1 MADVRSY
8 RLALTDWMACVVA
21 GRLEPAAVA
30 ARDAGDEVG
39 DRVLHAATAGHV
51 LDFDDTFL
59 PGLAHLSAPTAPV
72 AVVLGAH
79 LGATVSDVIRAYA
92 AGFEAMAAVA
102 AASHPQ
108 LYRAGWHPTA
118 VCGAVGAAVA
128 ATTLMG
134 LSPTVSGRARNLAVL
149 GAGGFRAAF
158 GSDGK
163 SLQVGLAAVTG
174 LHAARLAAAGARVPD
189 RVRTG
194 ACSFESVFGASW
206 AEADPGSPAINK
218 NWLKRYPC
226 CLQTHGAIEAAVAAR
241 ERGVAASGTGTVTV
255 HPISCD
261 AAPLGPD
268 VETGLEAKFS
278 ISYCTALG
286 IVRGHPTRA
295 DFAEVDA
302 ATRALAARID
312 VRTDDSLRES
322 EAHLRWQGTD
332 GRVIETMTD
341 AAVGS
346 PDHPMD
352 DRQLQAKLADL
363 SAEHLPGLL
372 VDPDADAAA
381 LAELLATARPG

>member
-1 MADVRSY
+1 MDDLTPY
-8 RLALTDWMACVVA
+8 RVALTDWLACAYA
-21 GRLEPAAVA
+21 GRGEPAARA
-30 ARDAGDEVG
+30 AADAGGEVA

-51 LDFDDTFL
+51 LDFDDTYL
-59 PGLAHLSAPTAPV
+59 PGLSHLSAPTAPV
-72 AVVLGAH
+72 AVVFGAQRR
-79 LGATVSDVIRAYA
+79 ATVAEVLRAYA

-108 LYRAGWHPTA
+108 LYDGGWHPTA
-118 VCGAVGAAVA
+118 VCGTVGAAVTA
-128 ATTLMG
+128 ATLLG
-134 LSPTVSGRARNLAVL
+134 LDPPTCAQACNLAVL

-174 LHAARLAAAGARVPD
+174 LHAAKLAAAGTQVPD
-189 RVRTG
+189 RTRRGTW
-194 ACSFESVFGASW
+194 SFESVFGATW
-206 AEADPGSPAINK
+206 ADPDLASPAIAD